1 METDTP
7 TPKRKEVKEGIILI
21 ATILIFTVIA
31 LLFLRNHAE
40 KEGKELMQPMDEV
53 SRLHAEEGYKNC
65 VNLDKEQ
72 TASLL
77 RLNNALQQYKQ
88 QHEITFLKL
97 YKYHFT
103 SSTLFLVFSILSAL
117 ALFLITQEGWKNTS
131 NIVRILF
138 LTCTAFA
145 SFFGLSLS
153 TFEQKISIDQNANAY
168 IDYDN
173 LQKRLRNYCATS
185 MTTDAEFITF
195 DQMHSEIVKE
205 AETLHGFY
213 LEFDTESV
221 NAATIFSLDA
231 KNKAEK
237 EAEKEKE
244 GKDPKK
250 DEKNPNG

>member
-1 METDTP
+1 
-7 TPKRKEVKEGIILI
+7 
-21 ATILIFTVIA
+21 
-31 LLFLRNHAE
+31 
-40 KEGKELMQPMDEV
+40 MQPMDEV
-53 SRLHAEEGYKNC
+53 SRLHAEEGFKNC
-65 VNLDKEQ
+65 VNLSKEQ

-77 RLNNALQQYKQ
+77 RLNNAIQQYKQ

-97 YKYHFT
+97 YKDHFT
-103 SSTLFLVFSILSAL
+103 SSTLFLVFTILSAL

-213 LEFDTESV
+213 LEFDTETV
-221 NAATIFSLDA
+221 NAATIFSMDA
-231 KNKAEK
+231 KNKAEN
-237 EAEKEKE
+237 ESENNNNENNNNENEE
-244 GKDPKK
+244 G
-250 DEKNPNG
+250 DEG